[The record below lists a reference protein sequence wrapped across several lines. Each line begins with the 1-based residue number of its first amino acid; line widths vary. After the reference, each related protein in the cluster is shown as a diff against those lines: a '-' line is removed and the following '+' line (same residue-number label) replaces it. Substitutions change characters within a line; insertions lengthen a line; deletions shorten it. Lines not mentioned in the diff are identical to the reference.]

1 MTRKVWKLSPV
12 TKIKSTRKRLRNV
25 WGYILQSGTRV
36 CASVKGKHVPRRAK
50 LSARPKLFSGIE
62 REESNRGWLTG
73 NNLAIKGCKG
83 RPLVPSRQ
91 GAETANLQRGSLQAR
106 KLSFTSS

>member
-1 MTRKVWKLSPV
+1 MEIISSYKNKLQAKASQ
-12 TKIKSTRKRLRNV
+12 KR
-25 WGYILQSGTRV
+25 GIILYRAVRRV
-36 CASVKGKHVPRRAK
+36 CASVKEKHVPRRAK
-50 LSARPKLFSGIE
+50 LSARPELFSGIE